1 MNLDVIVNGVAYS
14 LDDGTYCQHLGH
26 DGVGMMPSHRL
37 TQRGPMQHGV
47 TDLGFR
53 GDPRT
58 VPLALLLE
66 GTSMSDYWT
75 RRAALL
81 NLFKPT
87 DDPLGLRF
95 TLENGDVRQLDCQ
108 YVGNMNL
115 NSSEKMRYTHA
126 IGVTLRA
133 ADPAFYDPVGE
144 TVIFAPGGGSA
155 AFEVPM
161 AIPLNIGVST
171 LDQTVTIGYDG
182 SWLALPYRIRITGPI
197 TDALIANLV
206 TDEKLDFDGVTIAA
220 ADYYDID
227 CRYAYKTVL
236 DKAEVNKI
244 ADLTEDSDLATW
256 HLAADPDAPDGQNG
270 IQVTGSAVT
279 AATEVTI
286 QWFDKFVGI

>member
-1 MNLDVIVNGVAYS
+1 MDLDVIASGVTYS
-14 LDDGTYCQHLGH
+14 ISDGTYCRHLGH

-37 TQRGPMQHGV
+37 TQRGPEQHGV

-58 VPLALLLE
+58 VQLALLLE
-66 GTSMSDYWT
+66 GTSKSDYWT

-95 TLENGDVRQLDCQ
+95 TLENGDARQLDCQ
-108 YVGNMNL
+108 YVGDMAL
-115 NSSEKMRYTHA
+115 GSRGKTGYARTV
-126 IGVTLRA
+126 GVTLRA
-133 ADPAFYDPVGE
+133 ANPAFYDPTGK
-144 TVIFAPGGGSA
+144 TVVFALGGGSA
-155 AFEVPM
+155 AFEIPM

-182 SWLALPYRIRITGPI
+182 SWLALPYRVRIVGPI
-197 TDALIANLV
+197 TDACVANLA
-206 TDEKLDFDGVTIAA
+206 TDEKLDFDGVTIGAGH
-220 ADYYDID
+220 YYDVD
-227 CRYAYKTVL
+227 CRYGHKTVV
-236 DKAEVNKI
+236 DDADANKI

-256 HLAADPDAPDGQNG
+256 HLAVDPDVTDGLNDV
-270 IQVTGSAVT
+270 QVTGSTVT
-279 AATEVTI
+279 VATEVYV